1 MKDKY
6 IMKIT
11 EITTFSEKS
20 IFESIDSTNDSG
32 FLTEDLVGVV
42 VADRTNQWQS
52 HDANDYIKN
61 LLEGKMPWAE
71 N

>member
-1 MKDKY
+1 
-6 IMKIT
+6 MKIN
-11 EITTFSEKS
+11 EVTTPSEKA
-20 IFESIDSTNDSG
+20 IFEAIDATNNSG

-42 VADRTNQWQS
+42 AADRANQWES

-61 LLEGKMPWAE
+61 LLEGKMPWVA

>member
-1 MKDKY
+1 
-6 IMKIT
+6 MKINEVT
-11 EITTFSEKS
+11 APSEKA
-20 IFESIDSTNDSG
+20 IFEAIDATNNSG

-42 VADRTNQWQS
+42 AADRTNQWES

-61 LLEGKMPWAE
+61 LLEGKMPWAA

>member
-1 MKDKY
+1 
-6 IMKIT
+6 MKIN
-11 EITTFSEKS
+11 EVTTPSEKA
-20 IFESIDSTNDSG
+20 IFEAIDATNNSG

-42 VADRTNQWQS
+42 AADRTNQWES

-61 LLEGKMPWAE
+61 LLEGKMPWAT